1 MLNLKFT
8 TGSACLPETWMTM
21 FLILKSLTNH
31 SRQVLLARNLD
42 DYVSIAT
49 GKIPK
54 LTMA

>member
-42 DYVSIAT
+42 DYVPQLEIAH
-49 GKIPK
+49 
-54 LTMA
+54 